1 MAGREVRSINKK
13 LTEDERQRHRR
24 VREQMEQERD
34 ELVTYGKKVRV
45 RHGTLRQAVAA
56 LKAAREALGLTLA
69 DIRARTGI
77 AKSNLS
83 RLENDPNPNPTIDT
97 LYRYADAVGKEIAI
111 TLIEKAKVGTSETKS
126 NLT

>member
-1 MAGREVRSINKK
+1 
-13 LTEDERQRHRR
+13 
-24 VREQMEQERD
+24 
-34 ELVTYGKKVRV
+34 VTYGKKVRT
-45 RHGTLRQAVAA
+45 RYGTLRQAVAA

-83 RLENDPNPNPTIDT
+83 RLENHPNPNPTIDT
-97 LYRYADAVGKEIAI
+97 LCRYADAVGKEIAI